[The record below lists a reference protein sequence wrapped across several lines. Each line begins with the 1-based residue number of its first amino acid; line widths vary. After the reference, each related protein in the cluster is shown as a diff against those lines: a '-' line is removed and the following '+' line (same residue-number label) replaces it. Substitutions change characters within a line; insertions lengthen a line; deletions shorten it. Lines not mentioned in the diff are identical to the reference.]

1 MLKMKLPMKTG
12 EDGGDEA
19 AEDSSLG
26 RSEEQ
31 RFPRAVPPS
40 AGSDGRDEWPRSSV
54 CPSQLDKE
62 TVFEW
67 FGLHLNPAR
76 RVEFMC
82 GLLHMCQPLELRFL
96 GSYLED
102 LARKDYHV
110 LRDFEFRAN
119 SPSDLGLLT
128 DVIDPVVRSKL
139 LVCLS
144 LLGSDSRE
152 CAGILFRI
160 LSHVDPA
167 LFYKNY
173 DYSLPPFRD
182 PHHHHH
188 HPMFHPPC
196 PDGSVSEPTCGFSAS
211 EAAAGPLEQLALLF
225 TMASLHPAFYFH
237 QRETVRGQLDK
248 IEMAIEEER
257 RQSQLGINT
266 QATEL
271 TGQKADYLPSPAM
284 GLGEC
289 AASHPPCQSR
299 RSSRWAAQR
308 EAVHIEGIVLRG
320 ISRTRVDKEYNFEV
334 KWSDSSSSSV
344 TKTHL
349 ELENFLL
356 KVHTSVEVID
366 FLTCCLC
373 IWPAVYRPSF
383 SLQLPKDQCTESFEK
398 NILRLLSQ
406 GDQKESR
413 EVEKNLRERF
423 LSAPPVFR
431 QTRKVCSFFNCDS
444 SYSTKPTGCRCNCQ
458 LGKAYQ
464 GDCSD
469 ASSQEEDLE
478 LYVQGHKK
486 KHGTKSPSQGL
497 SSAKGSVGDS
507 WRGGHTAELNGPAER
522 RKSCTVRSSQDAE
535 QHPDSEKRSHAV
547 TKTKSR
553 GLPADRDKGK
563 GKGAAFVANGRL
575 VPTLSPQRKDGGSGP
590 DTFGETSSESYS
602 SPSSPQHRGPE
613 SMDSEDDNNK
623 DTDSHSDDS
632 SKGPGPGMFFTHQ
645 TDPAVVG
652 EVSSVHPLS
661 SNNHQAQME
670 PLCPET
676 STDFPTLSFI
686 HSPPYVLPNGVAESP
701 LPPSQ
706 SIIPDM
712 KPLSGTLMMQIP
724 RMPPPV
730 PGPGIVGDPEKRE
743 VLPTF
748 GISPLSLHPT
758 GSPAV
763 QVQRFKTALSHSQG
777 VSEGALG
784 GGAPQQASHQA
795 PVRALSVMSPGPTSY
810 SSPLQQPLSC
820 QDPASVGSG
829 LAPLPHVET
838 SHAKHPGLTL
848 PSGLPSPYTLP
859 PVPTS
864 VMPTVGAPAATGI
877 APSSGHVQAAVPP
890 AVPTHTPGPAPSPSP
905 ALTHSTAHS
914 DCTSYS
920 NSSASC
926 GNTPVTPGNPIGLQ
940 QTQQQ
945 QLPPHQPTPPQQQQ
959 PPPPQQQQQQQQPTG
974 CGACGCH
981 NNCGGRASSGNNNS
995 VSGSSG
1001 CQAPLFFPAHQ
1012 MAAAARQVF
1021 SVPPPLFQL
1030 TSLCSNSYLTHSQ
1043 PPHQANGAA
1052 TLSPFFPTA
1061 PPPAHPPPYGPIP
1074 PSTLTLTATQTC
1086 HHTCWAP
1093 RPRRWVAAA
1102 NYSLQQQMAPS
1113 FCQRVYQHVY
1123 PNPLGMLPAA
1133 TLGGGG
1139 VNKKNG
1145 NVSCYNCGV
1154 SGHYAQDCNQPS
1166 IDSAQQGSAAT
1177 RNRGK
1182 QRTP

>member
-12 EDGGDEA
+12 EEGGDET
-19 AEDSSLG
+19 AEDDSLDQ
-26 RSEEQ
+26 SEHQ
-31 RFPRAVPPS
+31 RIPRAVPPS
-40 AGSDGRDEWPRSSV
+40 SVSDGLEDSPRSYV
-54 CPSQLDKE
+54 YPSHLDKE

-67 FGLHLNPAR
+67 FGLHLNPAKR
-76 RVEFMC
+76 IEFMC

-119 SPSDLGLLT
+119 SPNDLGVLT

-160 LSHVDPA
+160 LNHVDPA

-182 PHHHHH
+182 PVHHSF
-188 HPMFHPPC
+188 PPPC
-196 PDGSVSEPTCGFSAS
+196 QDRDVYGRSEQTCGAS
-211 EAAAGPLEQLALLF
+211 TNDTTAGPLEQLSLLF
-225 TMASLHPAFYFH
+225 TMASLHPAFHFH
-237 QRETVRGQLDK
+237 QREMVRGQLDK
-248 IEMAIEEER
+248 IELAIDEER
-257 RQSQLGINT
+257 RQNQLRINA

-271 TGQKADYLPSPAM
+271 LNQKADYLPSPVL

-289 AASHPPCQSR
+289 TASHPPCQSR
-299 RSSRWAAQR
+299 RSSRWATQR

-320 ISRTRVDKEYNFEV
+320 ISRTRIDKEYNFEV
-334 KWSDSSSSSV
+334 KWSDSSSSNV

-356 KVHTSVEVID
+356 K
-366 FLTCCLC
+366 
-373 IWPAVYRPSF
+373 
-383 SLQLPKDQCTESFEK
+383 LPKDQCTESFEK
-398 NILRLLSQ
+398 SILRLLNQ

-423 LSAPPVFR
+423 LSAPPDFR

-444 SYSTKPTGCRCNCQ
+444 SYLTKPTCSRCNCQ

-469 ASSQEEDLE
+469 ASSQEEDLVS
-478 LYVQGHKK
+478 YVQGHKK
-486 KHGTKSPSQGL
+486 KHGTKSPCQGL
-497 SSAKGSVGDS
+497 SSAKGPQGDGRRVG
-507 WRGGHTAELNGPAER
+507 HATELNGPAER
-522 RKSCTVRSSQDAE
+522 RKAE
-535 QHPDSEKRSHAV
+535 QHQDADKRNHSAP
-547 TKTKSR
+547 KSKSR
-553 GLPADRDKGK
+553 GLHTDRDKGK
-563 GKGAAFVANGRL
+563 GKGATFVANGRL
-575 VPTLSPQRKDGGSGP
+575 APALSPQRKDGGSGP

-613 SMDSEDDNNK
+613 SMESEDENNK
-623 DTDSHSDDS
+623 DTDLHSDDS
-632 SKGPGPGMFFTHQ
+632 CKGSGPDMFFAHQ

-661 SNNHQAQME
+661 SNTHQARME

-676 STDFPTLSFI
+676 STDFPPLSFM
-686 HSPPYVLPNGVAESP
+686 HPLPYVLPNGATDSP
-701 LPPSQ
+701 LSMVPPPSQ
-706 SIIPDM
+706 SIGPDV
-712 KPLSGTLMMQIP
+712 KPSSGTLMMQLP
-724 RMPPPV
+724 LVPPAV
-730 PGPGIVGDPEKRE
+730 TGLVGEPEKRDI
-743 VLPTF
+743 LPTF
-748 GISPLSLHPT
+748 GISPIGLHPS

-763 QVQRFKTALSHSQG
+763 QPLVQRFKTALPHSQG
-777 VSEGALG
+777 VADGASG
-784 GGAPQQASHQA
+784 SGSTPAAPQAPHQA
-795 PVRALSVMSPGPTSY
+795 HVRAISVLSPGPTSF
-810 SSPLQQPLSC
+810 SSPQQSLPC
-820 QDPASVGSG
+820 QDPASAGSG
-829 LAPLPHVET
+829 LASSLPHVEP

-864 VMPTVGAPAATGI
+864 IMPTVGAPAPAGI
-877 APSSGHVQAAVPP
+877 APSPGHVQAAVPP

-926 GNTPVTPGNPIGLQ
+926 GTASVVPGNPITLQ

-945 QLPPHQPTPPQQQQ
+945 QLPSQQPT
-959 PPPPQQQQQQQQPTG
+959 QQQQQQPMG
-974 CGACGCH
+974 CGTCGCH
-981 NNCGGRASSGNNNS
+981 NNCGSRGSGSNNNS
-995 VSGSSG
+995 VSGASG

-1012 MAAAARQVF
+1012 MAGVQRQVF
-1021 SVPPPLFQL
+1021 SVPPHLFQL
-1030 TSLCSNSYLTHSQ
+1030 TSLCSNNYLPQAQ

-1052 TLSPFFPTA
+1052 TLPTFFPTA
-1061 PPPAHPPPYGPIP
+1061 PPPTHPPPYGPLHTHSHSHADV
-1074 PSTLTLTATQTC
+1074 PSHILSTQ
-1086 HHTCWAP
+1086 AAA
-1093 RPRRWVAAA
+1093 VAA
-1102 NYSLQQQMAPS
+1102 NYNLQQQMAPAS

-1133 TLGGGG
+1133 AAAALGGGG

-1145 NVSCYNCGV
+1145 HVSCYNCGV
-1154 SGHYAQDCNQPS
+1154 SGHFAQDCNQPA
-1166 IDSAQQGSAAT
+1166 IDSTQQGGFRLKYAASHISEALD
-1177 RNRGK
+1177 NAE
-1182 QRTP
+1182 